1 MTDDTAAADESDVTI
16 SGILRDNTAAEFA
29 ELAAQRII
37 RAGGAMTTD
46 GDGRNIYPR
55 RVDVRIPI
63 TMFDP
68 ARQCNIVGVVRL
80 RVTVE
85 FDATFDVREP

>member
-1 MTDDTAAADESDVTI
+1 
-16 SGILRDNTAAEFA
+16 
-29 ELAAQRII
+29 
-37 RAGGAMTTD
+37 
-46 GDGRNIYPR
+46 
-55 RVDVRIPI
+55 
-63 TMFDP
+63 MFDP

>member
-1 MTDDTAAADESDVTI
+1 MTEETAADPSDATI

-46 GDGRNIYPR
+46 GEGRNIYPR
-55 RVDVRIPI
+55 RIDVRIPI
-63 TMFDP
+63 SMFDP
-68 ARQCNIVGVVRL
+68 ARQCTVAGVARL

-85 FDATFDVREP
+85 LDAVFDVGEA